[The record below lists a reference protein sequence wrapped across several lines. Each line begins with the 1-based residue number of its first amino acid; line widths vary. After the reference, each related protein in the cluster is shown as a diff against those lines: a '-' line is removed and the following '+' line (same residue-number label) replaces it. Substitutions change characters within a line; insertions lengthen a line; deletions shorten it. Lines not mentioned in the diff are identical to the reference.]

1 MRQQPLPLPPR
12 MRAPT
17 DREAAAGDGTAR
29 PPERR
34 QQQLGQGRR
43 PYRAAEGDE
52 APVPVRTRPPEP
64 EPQPRPRP
72 ATNHAAEARAALLAD
87 VARPPPQ
94 THGAPQGRATREAP
108 VAAAVARPPVE
119 RPATPEA
126 PAATVASPPGQPYGA
141 REGRAAREAPVA
153 TVARPSQ
160 QPNGV
165 PEGRAAQE
173 VAKPPGQANGVPEGR
188 AAQEPPAPAAARPP
202 EPQPSP
208 YYVPEGRAA
217 PVATTDRPPSPVPW
231 PYPYYY
237 EPERPRRRRR
247 ASPLTSCLLAAVFLL
262 LAGGGTAAALFLLF
276 RPRPPDIA
284 VSAVRL
290 PSFAAANGT
299 VAFTFEQLATVRNP
313 NRAPLA
319 HFDSSL
325 RIAYAGGEI
334 GSIYIP
340 AGLIDSGSTKHLTA
354 SFAVQ
359 AFPAATP
366 QPPLQMA
373 AQQPA
378 AAAVVM
384 EVDSL
389 LVVKGRVKMLGVL
402 THRVQASK
410 MCRVGVSPMDGRVL
424 GFRC

>member
-17 DREAAAGDGTAR
+17 DREPAAAAGDGTAR

-64 EPQPRPRP
+64 EPQPPRPRP

-87 VARPPPQ
+87 VARPPAQ

-108 VAAAVARPPVE
+108 ADPAVARPPE

-126 PAATVASPPGQPYGA
+126 PAAAVASPPGQQYGA

-153 TVARPSQ
+153 TVARPPGH
-160 QPNGV
+160 PNGV

-173 VAKPPGQANGVPEGR
+173 VTKPPGQANGVPEGR
-188 AAQEPPAPAAARPP
+188 APTVARPP
-202 EPQPSP
+202 EPQPNP
-208 YYVPEGRAA
+208 YYVPEGRGAA
-217 PVATTDRPPSPVPW
+217 PVATTDRPPSPPTW

-262 LAGGGTAAALFLLF
+262 LAGGGAAAALFLLF

-366 QPPLQMA
+366 PPTPLQMA

>member
-17 DREAAAGDGTAR
+17 DREAAPGDGVAR

-43 PYRAAEGDE
+43 PYRAAEGDD
-52 APVPVRTRPPEP
+52 APVAVRTRPPEP
-64 EPQPRPRP
+64 EPQPRARP

-87 VARPPPQ
+87 VARPPVQLHGVPEGRA
-94 THGAPQGRATREAP
+94 TRGAPVVATVARPNSTPERRATREAP
-108 VAAAVARPPVE
+108 LVATVARPNSTPERRATPEAPIAAVARPPE
-119 RPATPEA
+119 EPHGAPESRATPEA
-126 PAATVASPPGQPYGA
+126 PAATVARPPE
-141 REGRAAREAPVA
+141 R
-153 TVARPSQ
+153 RP
-160 QPNGV
+160 
-165 PEGRAAQE
+165 AQE
-173 VAKPPGQANGVPEGR
+173 S
-188 AAQEPPAPAAARPP
+188 PAATAPRPP
-202 EPQPSP
+202 EPRPGP
-208 YYVPEGRAA
+208 YYVPESCRV
-217 PVATTDRPPSPVPW
+217 PVATTERPPEPSPW

-237 EPERPRRRRR
+237 EPQRAPRRRT
-247 ASPLTSCLLAAVFLL
+247 SPLASCLLAAVFLL
-262 LAGGGTAAALFLLF
+262 LAGGGAAAALFLLF

-325 RIAYAGGEI
+325 RVAYAGGEI
-334 GSIYIP
+334 GAIYIP

-366 QPPLQMA
+366 QPLQIA

-378 AAAVVM
+378 AAAAVM

-389 LVVKGRVKMLGVL
+389 LEVKGRVKMLGIL

-410 MCRVGVSPMDGRVL
+410 VCRVGVSPMDGRVL